1 MKFYDALLRDPQLAV
16 LEYEKCKRDPW
27 HWLTNWVW
35 TLDTHDKV
43 QPVKRFPDSEYLKF
57 TTEIWLRETLLLIPK
72 SRQMMLTWL
81 IVALY
86 LWDAQ
91 FHLGRYIFFQSKKE
105 KDADDILSRAKFM
118 FNNQPYFLKP
128 KNEQKYCQMSFP
140 STNSLIRAIPQGG
153 DQIRM
158 HTASGLFIDE
168 AAFQHQAEEAFTAAK
183 PSIDGG
189 GKVTMVSSANPGFFE
204 MLVHDKT

>member
-1 MKFYDALLRDPQLAV
+1 MKYCDALLRDPQLAS
-16 LEYEKCKRDPW
+16 LEFERCKRDPW
-27 HWLTNWVW
+27 HWLNNWVW
-35 TLDTHDKV
+35 TLDTHDKKD
-43 QPVKRFPDSEYLKF
+43 PVKKFPDAEYLKY
-57 TTEIWLRETLLLIPK
+57 TVDVWQSESLLLIPK

-91 FHLGRYIFFQSKKE
+91 FHPGRYIFFQSKKE
-105 KDADDILSRAKFM
+105 KDADNILKRAIFIY
-118 FNNQPYFLKP
+118 NNQPYFLKQQ
-128 KNEQKYCQMSFP
+128 NIQKYCKLEFP
-140 STNSLIRAIPQGG
+140 KINSEISAIPQGG

-158 HTASGLFIDE
+158 HTASGVFIDE
-168 AAFQHQAEEAFTAAK
+168 AAFQHQAEEAFTALK

-204 MLVHDKT
+204 MLVHDKV